1 MNLIGDIMD
10 NNSEN
15 KYHLEDLIDIKHFQN
30 LQDRLY
36 EICSFPSRIIDT
48 DGKTLTATPMQ
59 EICTNYHR
67 KDKESIKECFKSN
80 RYLLDNL
87 DKADPAVIYRCP
99 HGLVDTA
106 SPIIIDN
113 VHYGNFLTGQFL
125 FEEPDIDFFREQV
138 KKYGFPEEPY
148 LEAVKKVSIWTKEQ
162 LNNYLLFI
170 KELIAIISESG
181 LRNLR
186 EIEIRK
192 QIEESENRFRSI
204 LETAMDGFWVS
215 DKNGRIIEVNDTYC
229 KMTGYNRQELL
240 KMTIF
245 ELDADEAPGDIAD
258 HMQKLIKHGEER
270 FMRRQKRKDGRIF
283 DVEISAKYQPE
294 EESFITFLRDVTEQK
309 QAEEEKKNLE
319 AQLSQ
324 AQKME
329 GIGTLAGGIAHDFN
343 NILSPILLHSEMLMD
358 ELPKDDPSQHDINE
372 IYKAGN
378 RAKELVQQMLT
389 FARKRM
395 EEKIVVKSSHIIKEA
410 INFLRS
416 TIPTTIDIKYD
427 NKAEHDTVLADP
439 AQINQI
445 IMNLCTNA
453 SHAMR
458 EKGGILE
465 INLGNEDI
473 SASRAKRMLNLNP
486 GEYLKITVKD
496 NGTGIEAD
504 IKSKMFE
511 PYFTTKGVGEGT
523 GFGLATVHSI
533 VQSCGGDIKVESEV
547 GKGATFD
554 VYIPLA
560 KTEAKDLKEDRTEIP
575 MGTESILFVDDEESI
590 VKIMERAL
598 KRFGYKVTG
607 RTSSVEAL
615 EAFRNNPGK
624 FDLVITDMTM
634 PNMTGEDLAKEIMT
648 IKTGTPVILC
658 TGFSEKIDEDKAK
671 KMGISSFVM
680 KPIVANEIA
689 LKVREVLDQKE

>member
-1 MNLIGDIMD
+1 MMD
-10 NNSEN
+10 NNPED
-15 KYHLEDLIDIKHFQN
+15 KYHLEDLINIKHFQN

-36 EICSFPSRIIDT
+36 EICSFPSRIIDN

-59 EICTNYHR
+59 EICTNFHR
-67 KDKESIKECFKSN
+67 NNKESIKECFKSN

-87 DKADPAVIYRCP
+87 DEANPAVIYRCP

-113 VHYGNFLTGQFL
+113 VHYGNFLTGQFF
-125 FEEPDIDFFREQV
+125 FEEPDLDFFKEQV
-138 KKYGFPEEPY
+138 KKYGFPEDTY
-148 LEAVKKVSIWTKEQ
+148 LEAVKKVSIWTEKQ

-170 KELIAIISESG
+170 QELISIISESG
-181 LRNLR
+181 LNNLR

-192 QIEESENRFRSI
+192 QIEESENRTRSI
-204 LETAMDGFWVS
+204 LETAMDGFWVV
-215 DKNGRIIEVNDTYC
+215 DKHGRILEVNDTYC
-229 KMTGYNRQELL
+229 KMTGYNRQELF
-240 KMTIF
+240 KMTNF
-245 ELDADEAPGDIAD
+245 DLDADETPENIAD
-258 HMQKLIKHGEER
+258 HTQKLIKKREER
-270 FMRRQKRKDGRIF
+270 FIRRQKRKDGSIF
-283 DVEISAKYQPE
+283 DVEMSVKYQPE
-294 EESFITFLRDVTEQK
+294 EENFIVFLRDISEQK
-309 QAEEEKKNLE
+309 HAEEVKKNLE

-343 NILSPILLHSEMLMD
+343 NILSPILMHSELIMED
-358 ELPKDDPSQHDINE
+358 LPSDDPLKHDIKE
-372 IYKAGN
+372 IYKAGE
-378 RAKELVQQMLT
+378 RARDLVQQILT
-389 FARKRM
+389 FAQKRLK
-395 EEKIVVKSSHIIKEA
+395 EKIVLKSSHIVKEA
-410 INFLRS
+410 IKFLRS
-416 TIPTTIDIKYD
+416 TLPTTVEMKFD

-439 AQINQI
+439 TQINQI

-465 INLGNEDI
+465 IILDNEVI
-473 SASRAKRMLNLNP
+473 TASKAKRMLNINP

-496 NGTGIEAD
+496 NGTGIDAD
-504 IKSKMFE
+504 IKNKIFE

-533 VQSCGGDIKVESEV
+533 VQSYGGDIIVESEV
-547 GKGATFD
+547 GKGSTFD
-554 VYIPLA
+554 VYIPLE
-560 KTEAKDLKEDRTEIP
+560 KTEAQDLKEDRTESPI
-575 MGTESILFVDDEESI
+575 GTESILFVDDEESI
-590 VKIMERAL
+590 VNIMKKSL

-615 EAFRNNPGK
+615 EAFRNNPDK

-634 PNMTGEDLAKEIMT
+634 PNMTGEDLAKELMT

-658 TGFSEKIDEDKAK
+658 TGFSEKIDEEKAK
-671 KMGISSFVM
+671 EIGISSFVM
-680 KPIVANEIA
+680 KPIIANEIA
-689 LKVREVLDQKE
+689 ITIRELLDHKE